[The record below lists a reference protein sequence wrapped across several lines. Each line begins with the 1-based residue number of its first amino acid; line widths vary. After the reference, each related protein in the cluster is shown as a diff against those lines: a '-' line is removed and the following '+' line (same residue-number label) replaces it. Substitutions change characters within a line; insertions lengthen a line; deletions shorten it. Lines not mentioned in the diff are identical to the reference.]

1 MPLGTEKSS
10 PGQEM
15 GTYALDIIAKA
26 LKCSDVGVTFEKRGQ
41 IQKWKKLK
49 KSGKK

>member
-15 GTYALDIIAKA
+15 GTFALDIIAEA
-26 LKCSDVGVTFEKRGQ
+26 LKCSDGREIFENGGQ
-41 IQKWKKLK
+41 NLNQK
-49 KSGKK
+49 